1 MASLIEG
8 FSYDIFISYRQKDN
22 KYDGWVTEFVDNL
35 KRELEAMFKDE
46 VSVYF
51 DINPSDY
58 LLETYDVDA
67 SLKEKLKCLVFIPV
81 ISRTYCD
88 PKSFAWEHEFKAF
101 IEQASHDYI
110 GLKVTLAN
118 GNVANRL
125 LPVRIN
131 DLDSSDIELCESVM
145 GTTLRGVDFIYKEPG
160 VNRPLSSNEVDPR
173 NNLNHTFYR
182 NQINKV
188 ALGIKDIIEG
198 IMRIS
203 EGEMTPVK
211 EIPGEKKS
219 KAHEESVS
227 GKHESDDLND
237 ELNNVK
243 HEPDDIVE
251 NKEDASASKSLARKF
266 NKSFSYFL
274 IILVCLLILAV
285 VGFFIKRN
293 NDKQIALNDTLP
305 SLNEEIRYI
314 NQTEGK
320 KNWEVYQ
327 KLLGI
332 NKNLR
337 KRPEFNELWNS
348 VTFSLTIN
356 TNIPAA
362 KVYAKPY
369 SNPDT
374 LWYYLGKTPLQNYM
388 FPKGLSRIKI
398 EKPDYETQYDIVM
411 KFFQSTSSGDTLHYR
426 LFKRD
431 EVPEDMVFIPGQMAD
446 NGSTPYLP
454 LVFRGDYW
462 MDRFEVTNAQY
473 KTFLDSGGYKNPV
486 YWKFPFV
493 DGKDTIP
500 FEIAKNRFRD
510 KTGWYGPVNWEMGD
524 IPKGEED
531 LPVTGISW
539 YEAAAYASFVRKDLP
554 TIFHWV
560 SISMP
565 HAAPEIIKLAN
576 FDSKGPAKKG
586 TFNSMTRYG
595 TFDLP
600 GNVSEWIYN
609 SNGNNRLV
617 IGGNYREPSYL
628 YNMRVSISPWTRNDL
643 IGFRCIR
650 YVNDTLKQQLTQNF
664 KQPNRDYQN
673 LQPVSDEVFEV
684 YKELFK
690 LNDPDLDPVII
701 SKSESTYWTEETVSI
716 DVPYENAPM
725 KILLFIPVDYKPPYQ
740 TIVYMPGINAI
751 YSNSM
756 DDMSTDNIDFFIKS
770 GRAVVWPVY
779 YSTFGR
785 GAIKPTNLYTWKQV
799 HKNIMID
806 FQIACDYLQT
816 RNDIDTDKLAY
827 FGVSWG
833 GALAAYLLAIDDKI
847 KLGILSLF
855 GISSLEKYTYK
866 EFDQI
871 DYVPHIKIP
880 MLLLGG
886 RYDPDYVMEQQKAFY
901 DFLGTPESNKKWI
914 IYESTHW
921 IPREDLINESLS
933 WLDKYFGPP
942 PG

>member
-1 MASLIEG
+1 
-8 FSYDIFISYRQKDN
+8 
-22 KYDGWVTEFVDNL
+22 
-35 KRELEAMFKDE
+35 
-46 VSVYF
+46 
-51 DINPSDY
+51 
-58 LLETYDVDA
+58 
-67 SLKEKLKCLVFIPV
+67 
-81 ISRTYCD
+81 
-88 PKSFAWEHEFKAF
+88 
-101 IEQASHDYI
+101 
-110 GLKVTLAN
+110 
-118 GNVANRL
+118 
-125 LPVRIN
+125 
-131 DLDSSDIELCESVM
+131 
-145 GTTLRGVDFIYKEPG
+145 
-160 VNRPLSSNEVDPR
+160 
-173 NNLNHTFYR
+173 
-182 NQINKV
+182 
-188 ALGIKDIIEG
+188 
-198 IMRIS
+198 
-203 EGEMTPVK
+203 
-211 EIPGEKKS
+211 
-219 KAHEESVS
+219 
-227 GKHESDDLND
+227 
-237 ELNNVK
+237 
-243 HEPDDIVE
+243 
-251 NKEDASASKSLARKF
+251 
-266 NKSFSYFL
+266 
-274 IILVCLLILAV
+274 
-285 VGFFIKRN
+285 
-293 NDKQIALNDTLP
+293 
-305 SLNEEIRYI
+305 
-314 NQTEGK
+314 
-320 KNWEVYQ
+320 
-327 KLLGI
+327 
-332 NKNLR
+332 
-337 KRPEFNELWNS
+337 
-348 VTFSLTIN
+348 
-356 TNIPAA
+356 
-362 KVYAKPY
+362 
-369 SNPDT
+369 
-374 LWYYLGKTPLQNYM
+374 
-388 FPKGLSRIKI
+388 
-398 EKPDYETQYDIVM
+398 M
-411 KFFQSTSSGDTLHYR
+411 K
-426 LFKRD
+426 
-431 EVPEDMVFIPGQMAD
+431 
-446 NGSTPYLP
+446 
-454 LVFRGDYW
+454 
-462 MDRFEVTNAQY
+462 
-473 KTFLDSGGYKNPV
+473 
-486 YWKFPFV
+486 
-493 DGKDTIP
+493 
-500 FEIAKNRFRD
+500 
-510 KTGWYGPVNWEMGD
+510 
-524 IPKGEED
+524 
-531 LPVTGISW
+531 
-539 YEAAAYASFVRKDLP
+539 
-554 TIFHWV
+554 
-560 SISMP
+560 
-565 HAAPEIIKLAN
+565 
-576 FDSKGPAKKG
+576 
-586 TFNSMTRYG
+586 
-595 TFDLP
+595 
-600 GNVSEWIYN
+600 
-609 SNGNNRLV
+609 
-617 IGGNYREPSYL
+617 
-628 YNMRVSISPWTRNDL
+628 VSISPWTRNDL

-650 YVNDTLKQQLTQNF
+650 YVDDTLKQQLTQNF